1 MLHVPQINIIDTKS
15 GTAVAY
21 QLNYH
26 MTLSDLETYED
37 LKTYFIRICADNEYI
52 YTVFYGK
59 EPWGLYDIPC
69 VNQIYIFDWNGN
81 LIKKILTKHCIDHIA
96 VDHVNKILYTTSP
109 MDEKLYYIKRINLHR
124 KHYLCFSVSMI
135 YATIYCHFFD
145 FPFFCKTADS
155 KGMIA

>member
-1 MLHVPQINIIDTKS
+1 MLHVPQIKIIDTKS

-26 MTLSDLETYED
+26 VTLSDLETYED

-59 EPWGLYDIPC
+59 EPWGLYDISC
-69 VNQIYIFDWNGN
+69 VNQIYIFDRNGN
-81 LIKKILTKHCIDHIA
+81 LIKKILIKHCIDNIA

-109 MDEKLYYIKRINLHR
+109 MDENYITSKRTMYSTVLFRIQHKRLCPGRNRLLLQADANL
-124 KHYLCFSVSMI
+124 
-135 YATIYCHFFD
+135 AN
-145 FPFFCKTADS
+145 
-155 KGMIA
+155 